1 MVPVRNAL
9 KEFSDSSGPKMHLKF
24 KQSFYR
30 KLFAKYARAAQEY
43 CDSKDKV
50 LYHLLVCGLLK
61 VLYDKVKRVIF
72 RLVHVLGYDHF
83 GRYFGMILQYFGM
96 KN

>member
-9 KEFSDSSGPKMHLKF
+9 REFSDSSGPKMHLKF

-30 KLFAKYARAAQEY
+30 KLFAEYARAAQEY

-61 VLYDKVKRVIF
+61 VLYRVCT
-72 RLVHVLGYDHF
+72 RDWVHYDENLA
-83 GRYFGMILQYFGM
+83 MIIPV
-96 KN
+96 

>member
-30 KLFAKYARAAQEY
+30 KLFAEYARAAKEY
-43 CDSKDKV
+43 CASKNKV
-50 LYHLLVCGLLK
+50 LCHLLVCGLLK
-61 VLYDKVKRVIF
+61 FLYDKLKRNIVTC
-72 RLVHVLGYDHF
+72 L
-83 GRYFGMILQYFGM
+83 
-96 KN
+96 

>member
-30 KLFAKYARAAQEY
+30 KLFAEYARAAQEY
-43 CDSKDKV
+43 CASKNKV
-50 LYHLLVCGLLK
+50 LCHLLVCGLLK
-61 VLYDKVKRVIF
+61 FLYDKLKRNIVTC
-72 RLVHVLGYDHF
+72 L
-83 GRYFGMILQYFGM
+83 
-96 KN
+96 